1 MVEYWTYLCS
11 MNKETGKLDGLLI
24 FIKDLYTTIMT
35 KQDLWVDELKDSSV
49 KLYNALL
56 LMTDQLDNLR
66 EMYKQYIIPL
76 DNLMIAVSEATS
88 CTPSSIK
95 TINNLDEN
103 LDY

>member
-24 FIKDLYTTIMT
+24 FIKDLYKTIMT

-66 EMYKQYIIPL
+66 EMYK
-76 DNLMIAVSEATS
+76 
-88 CTPSSIK
+88 
-95 TINNLDEN
+95 
-103 LDY
+103 